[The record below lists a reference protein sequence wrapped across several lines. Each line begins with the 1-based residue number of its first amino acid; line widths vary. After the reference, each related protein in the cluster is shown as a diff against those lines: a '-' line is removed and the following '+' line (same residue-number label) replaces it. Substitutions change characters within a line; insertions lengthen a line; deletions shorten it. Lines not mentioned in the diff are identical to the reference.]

1 MAAALLQPAL
11 TVLLAGWEKN
21 HHSLFE
27 WSVRRK
33 QINPDGSQR

>member
-21 HHSLFE
+21 HRSLFE

-33 QINPDGSQR
+33 QIIPDGSQR